1 MGLGLGLGL
10 ASPNP
15 SPNPYPN
22 QVRLID
28 CVLLYAHGP
37 FFALLFGFAPELTE
51 PLLRGARSLYGKLYG
66 REYGR
71 AAPQPVRRMPRSF
84 SGIW

>member
-1 MGLGLGLGL
+1 
-10 ASPNP
+10 
-15 SPNPYPN
+15 
-22 QVRLID
+22 VRLID

-66 REYGR
+66 R
-71 AAPQPVRRMPRSF
+71 AAAQPVRRMPRSF

>member
-1 MGLGLGLGL
+1 
-10 ASPNP
+10 
-15 SPNPYPN
+15 
-22 QVRLID
+22 VRLID

-37 FFALLFGFAPELTE
+37 VLALLFGFAPELTE
-51 PLLRGARSLYGKLYG
+51 PILRGARSLYGKL
-66 REYGR
+66 YGR